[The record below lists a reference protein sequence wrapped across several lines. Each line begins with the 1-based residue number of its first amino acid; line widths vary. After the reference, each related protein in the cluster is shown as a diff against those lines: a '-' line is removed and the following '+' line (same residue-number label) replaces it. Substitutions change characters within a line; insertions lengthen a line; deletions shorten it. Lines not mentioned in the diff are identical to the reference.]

1 MDKECY
7 DSTWWQHIFD
17 EIYLITDAR
26 SVCCPEVTAVE
37 VEVVVATLE
46 LKPDDRILD
55 LCGGQGRHAI
65 ELNRRGYGN
74 VTVAD
79 YSQVMLRVGADD
91 AARGGCSVHFCRT
104 DASEVGLADGVFDV
118 VLVMGNS
125 FGYFEL
131 DSQNQK
137 ILQEICRLL
146 RPGGKV
152 LLDLIHPSYVRQEFK
167 PSSWH
172 EANDDVVVCRQRK
185 LRDEGVWVREIVLS
199 KQHGLIRDV
208 TYFAR
213 LFQPHEVRTLLT
225 DAGFHQINCGGT
237 LVSQSEPG
245 DYGLLGKRML
255 VTAHKP

>member
-1 MDKECY
+1 MDKEYY
-7 DSTWWQHIFD
+7 DRTWWQHIFD

-26 SVCCPEVTAVE
+26 SVCCPEVTTVE
-37 VEVVVATLE
+37 VDVVVATLE

-79 YSQVMLRVGADD
+79 YSQAMVRVGADD

-104 DASEVGLADGVFDV
+104 DASKVGLADGVFDV

-137 ILQEICRLL
+137 ILQEIYRLL

-172 EANDDVVVCRQRK
+172 EANEDVVVCRQRK
-185 LRDEGVWVREIVLS
+185 LRDEGVLVREIVLS

-213 LFQPHEVRTLLT
+213 LFQPHEVLALLT

-255 VTAHKP
+255 VTAQKP